1 MRRLNLTYYLTTWWL
16 LDGRGRLSRLEP
28 RITLIYRNTHTY
40 GHNNSHIHPHDP
52 VTCGYPCYACIAEP
66 PHIHPFTIGDGY
78 HEGGRVGWQCFITK
92 GDGPLTIE
100 WLKNNQSLDLTS
112 TPSLSVT
119 YQNEYSS
126 SVLIESIRLAH
137 EGNYTCRATNPVA
150 TVEHTVT
157 LTVLGTY
164 SRQRAHTT
172 FTRAHCVH
180 VYCCFC
186 SFCCCCRRR
195 LR

>member
-1 MRRLNLTYYLTTWWL
+1 MYNVC
-16 LDGRGRLSRLEP
+16 
-28 RITLIYRNTHTY
+28 THTDTQTRKLKPT
-40 GHNNSHIHPHDP
+40 HNPSR
-52 VTCGYPCYACIAEP
+52 TFYPCSPYIAEP
-66 PHIHPFTIGDGY
+66 PHIHPFTLGDGY

-100 WLKNNQSLDLTS
+100 WLKNNQSLDLAS
-112 TPSLSVT
+112 APSLSVT

-157 LTVLGTY
+157 LTVLGT
-164 SRQRAHTT
+164 
-172 FTRAHCVH
+172 
-180 VYCCFC
+180 
-186 SFCCCCRRR
+186 
-195 LR
+195 

>member
-1 MRRLNLTYYLTTWWL
+1 MY
-16 LDGRGRLSRLEP
+16 
-28 RITLIYRNTHTY
+28 THTY
-40 GHNNSHIHPHDP
+40 THTQLYSCTDARAHDHLLYPH
-52 VTCGYPCYACIAEP
+52 VLSRYPCYTCIAEP

-92 GDGPLTIE
+92 GDGPLSIQ
-100 WLKNNQSLDLTS
+100 WLKNNQSLDPAS
-112 TPSLSVT
+112 TPSLSVS

-150 TVEHTVT
+150 TVDHTVT

-164 SRQRAHTT
+164 SHRHTCTHIHAHIRT
-172 FTRAHCVH
+172 
-180 VYCCFC
+180 
-186 SFCCCCRRR
+186 
-195 LR
+195 